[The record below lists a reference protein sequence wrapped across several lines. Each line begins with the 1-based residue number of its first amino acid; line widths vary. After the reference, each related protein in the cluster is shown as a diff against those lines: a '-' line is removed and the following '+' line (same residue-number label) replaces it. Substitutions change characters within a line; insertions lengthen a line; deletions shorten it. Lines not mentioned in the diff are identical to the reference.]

1 MVDATTAATAAG
13 SFLTSEGALAIG
25 AGIAMGLSAL
35 AAAWS
40 QGSLGAAA
48 MGAVAERPELE
59 KNVLIYIV
67 LPEVLAVFGFLVAVL
82 LWLKISGGA

>member
-1 MVDATTAATAAG
+1 MADAVTSGLTTGAG
-13 SFLTSEGALAIG
+13 AAIG

-40 QGSLGAAA
+40 QGSLGSAAL
-48 MGAVAERPELE
+48 GVVAERPEFE
-59 KNVLIYIV
+59 KNVLIYVV

-82 LWLKISGGA
+82 LWLKITGA

>member
-1 MVDATTAATAAG
+1 MAEAIAA
-13 SFLTSEGALAIG
+13 LTSEGGLAIG

-40 QGSLGAAA
+40 QGTLGAAA
-48 MGAVAERPELE
+48 LGTVAERPEME
-59 KNVLIYIV
+59 KNILIYIV

-82 LWLKISGGA
+82 LWLKIGGAA

>member
-1 MVDATTAATAAG
+1 MAEIAA
-13 SFLTSEGALAIG
+13 LTSDAGMAIG

-40 QGSLGAAA
+40 QGSLGSAA
-48 MGAVAERPELE
+48 MGVVAERPEFE
-59 KNVLIYIV
+59 SKVLIYVV

-82 LWLKISGGA
+82 LWLKVGGAA

>member
-1 MVDATTAATAAG
+1 MAEIAA
-13 SFLTSEGALAIG
+13 LTSEGAMAIG

-40 QGSLGAAA
+40 QGSLGSSAL
-48 MGAVAERPELE
+48 GVVAERPEFE
-59 KNVLIYIV
+59 KNILIYIV

-82 LWLKISGGA
+82 LWLKMAGLIGGAA

>member
-1 MVDATTAATAAG
+1 MADVAGTA
-13 SFLTSEGALAIG
+13 EGGLGIG

-40 QGSLGAAA
+40 QGTLGSSAL
-48 MGAVAERPELE
+48 GAVAERPEME
-59 KNVLIYIV
+59 KNILIYIV

-82 LWLKISGGA
+82 LWLKIGGAA

>member
-1 MVDATTAATAAG
+1 MADAVSAISTG
-13 SFLTSEGALAIG
+13 ITSTGGLAIG

-40 QGSLGAAA
+40 QGSLGSAA
-48 MGAVAERPELE
+48 MGVVAERPEFE
-59 KNVLIYIV
+59 KNILIYIV

-82 LWLKISGGA
+82 LWLKIGGA

>member
-1 MVDATTAATAAG
+1 MADVVG
-13 SFLTSEGALAIG
+13 GPFLTSEGAMAIG

-40 QGSLGAAA
+40 QGTLGSSA
-48 MGAVAERPELE
+48 MGVVAERPEFE
-59 KNVLIYIV
+59 KNILIYIV

-82 LWLKISGGA
+82 LWLNSAPATH

>member
-1 MVDATTAATAAG
+1 MAEELLA
-13 SFLTSEGALAIG
+13 SPEGGIAIG

-40 QGSLGAAA
+40 QGTLGASAL
-48 MGAVAERPELE
+48 GVVAERPEME

-82 LWLKISGGA
+82 LWLKIGGA